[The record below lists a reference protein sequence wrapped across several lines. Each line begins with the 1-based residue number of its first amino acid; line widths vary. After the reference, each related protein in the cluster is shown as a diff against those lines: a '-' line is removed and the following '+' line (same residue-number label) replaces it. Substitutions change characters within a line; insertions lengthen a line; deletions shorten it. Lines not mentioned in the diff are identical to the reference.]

1 MSLME
6 IDVAARRLAELGNP
20 SRLRAFR
27 VLVQAG
33 RQGLPVNEV
42 QAHVGIPLSTLSHH
56 ISRLV
61 AAGLV
66 TQTRE
71 GTVLRCRVDYGAISE
86 LLQFLMYDCC
96 AGVVATKAGGE

>member
-1 MSLME
+1 MAS
-6 IDVAARRLAELGNP
+6 RRLAELGNP

-33 RQGLPVNEV
+33 DRGLPVNEV

-61 AAGLV
+61 GAGLV

-71 GTVLRCRVDYGAISE
+71 GTVLRCRADYGAIRE
-86 LLQFLMYDCC
+86 LLDYLMYDCC
-96 AGVVATKAGGE
+96 AGVVAERPCAE